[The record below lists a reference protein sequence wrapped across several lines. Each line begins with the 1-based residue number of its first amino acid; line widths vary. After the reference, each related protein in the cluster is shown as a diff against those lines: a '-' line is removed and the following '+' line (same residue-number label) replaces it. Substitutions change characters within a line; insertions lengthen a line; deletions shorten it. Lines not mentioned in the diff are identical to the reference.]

1 MNNSKKNKNKL
12 KTPKEVEAPKSKAD
26 ESKVEKE
33 SSKDTESLLDKNNF
47 QNYLIGF
54 ILIAILIGIF
64 VFAYTTSNDNS
75 DPSILTPNNNISLE
89 DGMRAAKLASQEMMA
104 EIKAE
109 MPVLPPMDGPSSSI
123 PDAGQE
129 TSAEDSKAVKSNF
142 LNSPTT
148 LLIILSL
155 LTLISISL
163 SFWLYYWRKLSI
175 AGKEI
180 MVPEKF
186 EKSIKS
192 LNKSSKESTSIIQ
205 NALDNQT
212 AALKSSRT
220 ISDNTND
227 EIARISEI
235 ITHLHSALEKK
246 DEEMERFKKGY
257 DADIYKQFLLR
268 FTKVDRV
275 LKEYID
281 DGEIDLDGLGDI
293 QEEMEEALLECRVES
308 FSPEVG
314 VDYKAQD
321 NIADNPKK
329 IPTTDKSQHETV
341 AEVLQM
347 GYVRKCEDSS
357 IEVISKAKVKVYDFA
372 ESEKNDESN
381 AVNNDESN
389 AVNNDESN
397 AVNNDESN
405 AVNNDESN
413 AVNNDE
419 SNAVN
424 NDESNAVNNDES
436 NAVNNDESNAVNNDE
451 SNAVNNDESNAVNN
465 DESNAV
471 NNDESNAV
479 NNDESNAVNNDESNA
494 VNNDE
499 SNAVNDSD
507 ILSLLEID
515 PTLSNNEILG
525 QLDKEFSKLN
535 NRLHSLID
543 GEEKNNANQRI
554 ELINQAKKIYESK

>member
-1 MNNSKKNKNKL
+1 MSNSKKNKNEL
-12 KTPKEVEAPKSKAD
+12 KTPKKVETPKSKAD

-33 SSKDTESLLDKNNF
+33 SSKDTESLIDKNNF

-64 VFAYTTSNDNS
+64 VFAYNTSNDNS
-75 DPSILTPNNNISLE
+75 DPSILTPNNGVSLE
-89 DGMRAAKLASQEMMA
+89 DGMRTAKLASQEMMA

-109 MPVLPPMDGPSSSI
+109 MSI
-123 PDAGQE
+123 LDAGQE

-142 LNSPTT
+142 LNSPNT

-192 LNKSSKESTSIIQ
+192 LNKSSKESSSIIQ

-329 IPTTDKSQHETV
+329 IPTTDKNQHETV

-372 ESEKNDESN
+372 ESEKNDEST
-381 AVNNDESN
+381 AVNNDEST
-389 AVNNDESN
+389 AVNNDEST
-397 AVNNDESN
+397 AVNNDEST
-405 AVNNDESN
+405 AVNNDEST
-413 AVNNDE
+413 AVNN
-419 SNAVN
+419 
-424 NDESNAVNNDES
+424 
-436 NAVNNDESNAVNNDE
+436 
-451 SNAVNNDESNAVNN
+451 
-465 DESNAV
+465 
-471 NNDESNAV
+471 
-479 NNDESNAVNNDESNA
+479 
-494 VNNDE
+494 
-499 SNAVNDSD
+499 SD

-525 QLDKEFSKLN
+525 QLEKEFSKLN
-535 NRLHSLID
+535 NRLHSLLD

>member
-26 ESKVEKE
+26 ESKVETE
-33 SSKDTESLLDKNNF
+33 SSKDTESLIDKNNF

-54 ILIAILIGIF
+54 ILIATVIGLF
-64 VFAYTTSNDNS
+64 VYAYATSNDNS
-75 DPSILTPNNNISLE
+75 GPSILTPNNNISLE
-89 DGMRAAKLASQEMMA
+89 DGMHAAKLASQEMMA

-155 LTLISISL
+155 LTLISISI

-180 MVPEKF
+180 MVPETF
-186 EKSIKS
+186 EKNIKNLNKVANNNS
-192 LNKSSKESTSIIQ
+192 LNIQ

-212 AALKSSRT
+212 AALKSSSKR
-220 ISDNTND
+220 SDDSND

-235 ITHLHSALEKK
+235 ITHLQSALEKK

-329 IPTTDKSQHETV
+329 IPTTDKNQHETV

-397 AVNNDESN
+397 AVNN
-405 AVNNDESN
+405 
-413 AVNNDE
+413 
-419 SNAVN
+419 
-424 NDESNAVNNDES
+424 
-436 NAVNNDESNAVNNDE
+436 
-451 SNAVNNDESNAVNN
+451 
-465 DESNAV
+465 
-471 NNDESNAV
+471 
-479 NNDESNAVNNDESNA
+479 
-494 VNNDE
+494 
-499 SNAVNDSD
+499 SD

>member
-1 MNNSKKNKNKL
+1 
-12 KTPKEVEAPKSKAD
+12 
-26 ESKVEKE
+26 
-33 SSKDTESLLDKNNF
+33 
-47 QNYLIGF
+47 
-54 ILIAILIGIF
+54 
-64 VFAYTTSNDNS
+64 
-75 DPSILTPNNNISLE
+75 
-89 DGMRAAKLASQEMMA
+89 
-104 EIKAE
+104 
-109 MPVLPPMDGPSSSI
+109 
-123 PDAGQE
+123 
-129 TSAEDSKAVKSNF
+129 
-142 LNSPTT
+142 
-148 LLIILSL
+148 
-155 LTLISISL
+155 
-163 SFWLYYWRKLSI
+163 
-175 AGKEI
+175 
-180 MVPEKF
+180 MVPETF
-186 EKSIKS
+186 EKNIKNLNKVANNNS
-192 LNKSSKESTSIIQ
+192 LNIQ

-212 AALKSSRT
+212 AALKSSSKR
-220 ISDNTND
+220 SDDSND

-235 ITHLHSALEKK
+235 ITHLQSALEKK

-329 IPTTDKSQHETV
+329 IPTTDKNQHETV
-341 AEVLQM
+341 AEVIQM

-389 AVNNDESN
+389 AVNN
-397 AVNNDESN
+397 
-405 AVNNDESN
+405 
-413 AVNNDE
+413 
-419 SNAVN
+419 
-424 NDESNAVNNDES
+424 
-436 NAVNNDESNAVNNDE
+436 
-451 SNAVNNDESNAVNN
+451 
-465 DESNAV
+465 
-471 NNDESNAV
+471 
-479 NNDESNAVNNDESNA
+479 
-494 VNNDE
+494 
-499 SNAVNDSD
+499 SD